1 MEFTHDKFGKCV
13 LKSLTQKMLED
24 FHLDMVGKEKGP
36 LSVWRGDS
44 VRVFVKHEFMLEPK
58 WTVEDVNNANPGHIV
73 WLSDCIGKLIAEAMH
88 LDPLS

>member
-13 LKSLTQKMLED
+13 VIDLTQRMLED
-24 FHLDMVGKEKGP
+24 FHLDMKGKQDMP
-36 LSVWRGDS
+36 LSVCRGDS